1 MSAIDKEKINI
12 KLSIEYNGKNY
23 FGWQKQSV
31 RKSGHSKNKPTIQQ
45 TIEEALQVLFPEEKI
60 SLIGAGRTDAG
71 VHAMGQV
78 ANFKINPGSLK
89 NKDRSRFKNS
99 LNAILPDDISITGV
113 GKCRKDF
120 HSRYSA
126 KKRLYVY
133 YFSTRKSA
141 VFSDFT
147 YKLKTKFDIDL
158 AKDYCKLL
166 VGNNDFRNYC
176 KNKSDKH
183 EFRSIVY
190 YAKVSK
196 QKNGII
202 SFEICANRFLHSMV
216 RALAGVLLM
225 IAGNKLTVEEFKNK
239 FIKGEPLK
247 IQYVPSN
254 ALFLKKIF
262 Y

>member
-1 MSAIDKEKINI
+1 MRGTEIDSVNI
-12 KLSIEYNGKNY
+12 RLNIEYNGKKY
-23 FGWQKQSV
+23 FGWQRQSE
-31 RKSGHSKNKPTIQQ
+31 RKPSHSKNKPTIQQ

-60 SLIGAGRTDAG
+60 SLIGAGRTDTG
-71 VHAMGQV
+71 VHAFGQV
-78 ANFKINPGSLK
+78 ANFRLKSGSLH
-89 NKDRSRFKNS
+89 NKSLDRVKNS
-99 LNAILPDDISITGV
+99 LNAILPPDISVTGLS
-113 GKCRKDF
+113 KCKPDF

-126 KKRLYVY
+126 KKRIYVY

-141 VFSDFT
+141 VLSDFT
-147 YKLKTKFDIDL
+147 CKLKTKFDIDL

-196 QKNGII
+196 LKNGII

-216 RALAGVLLM
+216 RALAGVLLQV
-225 IAGNKLTVEEFKNK
+225 AGAKLTIEEFKNK
-239 FIKGEPLK
+239 FKKGEPLK

-254 ALFLKKIF
+254 ALFLKKII

>member
-1 MSAIDKEKINI
+1 VSETGNERINI
-12 KLSIEYNGKNY
+12 RLGIEYNGKNY
-23 FGWQKQSV
+23 FGWQKQSF
-31 RKSGHSKNKPTIQQ
+31 RKSAHSKNKPTIQQ
-45 TIEEALQVLFPEEKI
+45 TIEEALQVLFPEEII
-60 SLIGAGRTDAG
+60 SVIGAGRTDAG
-71 VHAMGQV
+71 VHAFGQV
-78 ANFKINPGSLK
+78 ANFSLK
-89 NKDRSRFKNS
+89 PSYFKNKSLDRVKNS
-99 LNAILPDDISITGV
+99 LNAILPYDIAVTEIN
-113 GKCRKDF
+113 KCKADF

-126 KKRLYVY
+126 KKRVYVY

-141 VFSDFT
+141 VFGDFT
-147 YKLKTKFDIDL
+147 YRLKTKFDIDL

-183 EFRSIVY
+183 GFRSVVY

-196 QKNGII
+196 LKNGII

-216 RALAGVLLM
+216 RALCGVLLQV
-225 IAGNKLTVEEFKNK
+225 AGGKLAIEEFKNK
-239 FIKGEPLK
+239 FKKGEPLK

-254 ALFLKKIF
+254 ALFLKKII